1 MTFLAPAFFYASLGV
16 AAAITALH
24 FIVTRQPRAGILP
37 TARFVPDMPATAT
50 ARATRPSDIPLLVL
64 RVLLV
69 LAVGAGLAKPV
80 IKPSRSATARVV
92 LADVSR
98 SVGDISAIR
107 TAVDS
112 AYREGDVLIAF
123 DSSARIVADTDS
135 LTGSGA
141 EGNISAALIAAMRA
155 GSDLRERAD
164 SVELVVISPLAAAT
178 IDAATERTRALW
190 PGAARV
196 ILAGRP
202 STTPAEPSASV
213 TLRTSASDAFS
224 ILAARLDQTSG
235 VVVVRD
241 GSVTDSPNMV
251 SWPISERPRG
261 AVARPV
267 SDTIG
272 GVVAGEAV
280 VVSGF
285 VRRWTYPAD
294 SIANGTVVARWIDG
308 EPAAVEWTSGDSCI
322 RSVAIPVNQIGDFV
336 IRDDVTA
343 LASRLTAPC
352 ITSQRFV
359 PVSEASLAMLRG
371 EGGLVARDAFAPRRD
386 ARSALAP
393 WLIGLAL
400 ILAVAELFLRR
411 RRAEEIRALERSQRE
426 LRSAA

>member
-141 EGNISAALIAAMRA
+141 EGNRRLLLQRSMR
-155 GSDLRERAD
+155 
-164 SVELVVISPLAAAT
+164 
-178 IDAATERTRALW
+178 
-190 PGAARV
+190 
-196 ILAGRP
+196 RP
-202 STTPAEPSASV
+202 SGPARSG
-213 TLRTSASDAFS
+213 R
-224 ILAARLDQTSG
+224 ARRES
-235 VVVVRD
+235 
-241 GSVTDSPNMV
+241 SSPV
-251 SWPISERPRG
+251 
-261 AVARPV
+261 
-267 SDTIG
+267 
-272 GVVAGEAV
+272 
-280 VVSGF
+280 
-285 VRRWTYPAD
+285 
-294 SIANGTVVARWIDG
+294 
-308 EPAAVEWTSGDSCI
+308 
-322 RSVAIPVNQIGDFV
+322 
-336 IRDDVTA
+336 
-343 LASRLTAPC
+343 
-352 ITSQRFV
+352 
-359 PVSEASLAMLRG
+359 
-371 EGGLVARDAFAPRRD
+371 APRQHR
-386 ARSALAP
+386 RSLLPA
-393 WLIGLAL
+393 
-400 ILAVAELFLRR
+400 
-411 RRAEEIRALERSQRE
+411 
-426 LRSAA
+426 